1 MMTAWQMY
9 WIVKLDDIIN
19 IFEGGMVMSILVA
32 VALGLGE
39 SLHWVEDDEAP
50 GKRFKRGM
58 IWCLVVFATSLVVGS
73 AIPSTKQLAVIVVA
87 PKLVNSEVV
96 QKDIPE
102 LYELALD
109 WTKKQLA
116 E

>member
-1 MMTAWQMY
+1 MTTWQMY
-9 WIVKLDDIIN
+9 WIVKLDDIIS
-19 IFEGGMVMSILVA
+19 IFEGGMVMSMIVA
-32 VALGLGE
+32 VALGLVGVFYLGE
-39 SLHWVEDDEAP
+39 DEAP
-50 GKRFKRGM
+50 GEWVKRGM
-58 IWCLVVFATSLVVGS
+58 IWCLAVSATSLVIGS
-73 AIPSTKQLAVIVVA
+73 AIPSTKQLAAIVVA
-87 PKLVNSEVV
+87 PKLVNSKVI